1 MKTHM
6 VQLGQ
11 PILSHGQ
18 EGTFRSTN
26 GLDLTK
32 LNKSMVL
39 ILLLTFDV
47 HYLKF
52 VSLLDLFDLNNILSK
67 GRC

>member
-52 VSLLDLFDLNNILSK
+52 VPLLD
-67 GRC
+67 